1 MAKRKKNKTDKPRRY
16 RDARTGRFVTKKF
29 AKKHPK
35 KTLRAW
41 KPGRGDTSSHP
52 TRGLHRLSRM
62 GVPEHGRRR
71 ATFLARMLWGIAI
84 GFALAMAVTIA
95 FR

>member
-1 MAKRKKNKTDKPRRY
+1 MAKGKKKKKTDKPRRY

-41 KPGRGDTSSHP
+41 
-52 TRGLHRLSRM
+52 
-62 GVPEHGRRR
+62 
-71 ATFLARMLWGIAI
+71 
-84 GFALAMAVTIA
+84 
-95 FR
+95 

>member
-1 MAKRKKNKTDKPRRY
+1 MAERRDERGVQLEPRRLFRSAARRPIKYRTKSSDRHDCGTRGTVMAKGKKKKVDKPRRY

-41 KPGRGDTSSHP
+41 
-52 TRGLHRLSRM
+52 
-62 GVPEHGRRR
+62 
-71 ATFLARMLWGIAI
+71 
-84 GFALAMAVTIA
+84 
-95 FR
+95 

>member
-1 MAKRKKNKTDKPRRY
+1 MAKGKKKADKPRRY

-41 KPGRGDTSSHP
+41 
-52 TRGLHRLSRM
+52 
-62 GVPEHGRRR
+62 
-71 ATFLARMLWGIAI
+71 
-84 GFALAMAVTIA
+84 
-95 FR
+95 

>member
-1 MAKRKKNKTDKPRRY
+1 MAKGKKKKKRTEKPSRY

-41 KPGRGDTSSHP
+41 
-52 TRGLHRLSRM
+52 
-62 GVPEHGRRR
+62 
-71 ATFLARMLWGIAI
+71 
-84 GFALAMAVTIA
+84 
-95 FR
+95 